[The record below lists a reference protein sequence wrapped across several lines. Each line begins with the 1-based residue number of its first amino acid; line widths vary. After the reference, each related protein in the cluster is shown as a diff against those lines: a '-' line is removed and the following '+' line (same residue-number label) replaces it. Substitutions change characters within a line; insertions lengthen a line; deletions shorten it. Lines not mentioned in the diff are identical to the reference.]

1 MKPALLIPLLIAV
14 LLAACAPA
22 PALTPTMDAVATA
35 QSVAAA
41 TLTAQATATAIPSA
55 TETAQLT
62 LTETRTPKATG
73 TPKPT
78 KTPKPQVLIG
88 CFAPNGMVGNMAPFK
103 IEVHSTI
110 KATVFINGTSRNG
123 DHTVYCT
130 EVVKQGLPVEID
142 LMWGNYTYMI
152 QMGASTRNGSFF
164 INDDDKATMRI
175 FSDKIQIGPFQ

>member
-1 MKPALLIPLLIAV
+1 MKPSLLIPLLVAA

-22 PALTPTMDAVATA
+22 PAPTPTMDAVATA

-41 TLTAQATATAIPSA
+41 TLTAQVTATPIPSA
-55 TETAQLT
+55 TETAHPT
-62 LTETRTPKATG
+62 LTETSIPKATG

-78 KTPKPQVLIG
+78 KTPKPQIFIG
-88 CFAPNGMVGNMAPFK
+88 CFAPNGIAGKTAPFK
-103 IEVHSTI
+103 LEVYGNR

-130 EVVKQGLPVEID
+130 EVVKQGLPVEME
-142 LMWGNYTYMI
+142 LMWGDYTYMI
-152 QMGASTRNGSFF
+152 QMGTSTRKGSFF

-175 FSDKIQIGPFQ
+175 FADKIQIGPFQ